1 MSFYTY
7 AECMLGIKDLKSWL
21 QPSKYKLNLLK
32 NKIINAKNNRI
43 KFNKYE
49 IFISY
54 QIFIIRQ
61 FRTWI
66 EDTPSIVK
74 PIVLHPLSVHLL
86 CCLILHIRKTHSEFP
101 APL

>member
-54 QIFIIRQ
+54 
-61 FRTWI
+61 
-66 EDTPSIVK
+66 
-74 PIVLHPLSVHLL
+74 
-86 CCLILHIRKTHSEFP
+86 
-101 APL
+101 